1 VQYRQIGTSDLK
13 TSVLS
18 LGSYQTYSRMEYR
31 DVVNLVRRAAE
42 LGINLFDV
50 AHYRTAPH
58 TEVVLARA
66 LRDAGLKRDQIMIM
80 DKVWWYDN
88 DEPTLEHQLDE
99 LLFRLDTDYLD
110 VIMCY
115 GMRPGRDDPAAT
127 ARLNAGFVT
136 SGKARAWGGLNWSA
150 KDLRIAHETCV
161 AEGLPTPEIVQ
172 LKYNIARRHIVE
184 SDEYTRLRAETGISI
199 HASDSL
205 EGGILAGSLV
215 RERVLGRDPGNV
227 REEIIALVPKLRE
240 VAEGFGCSMA
250 QLAIAFCIANPQTA
264 SLLFGASRIGQLE
277 DNVGAVALVEK
288 HGEAIV
294 AALAGFGVAGHDFD
308 LPPNHATPLTRD

>member
-1 VQYRQIGTSDLK
+1 MQYRQIGTSDLK

-161 AEGLPTPEIVQ
+161 AEGLPTPQIVQ

-184 SDEYTRLRAETGISI
+184 SEEYTQLRAETGISI

-205 EGGILAGSLV
+205 EGGILAGNLV

-294 AALAGFGVAGHDFD
+294 AALAGFGVAGHEFD

>member
-1 VQYRQIGTSDLK
+1 M
-13 TSVLS
+13 S
-18 LGSYQTYSRMEYR
+18 LGSYQTYSRMGYR

-161 AEGLPTPEIVQ
+161 AEGLPTPQIVQ

-184 SDEYTRLRAETGISI
+184 SEEYTQLRAETGISI

-227 REEIIALVPKLRE
+227 REEIIGLVPKLRE

-294 AALAGFGVAGHDFD
+294 AALAGFGVAGHEFD

>member
-1 VQYRQIGTSDLK
+1 VQYRQIGKSDLN

-110 VIMCY
+110 VVMCY

-184 SDEYTRLRAETGISI
+184 SEEYSRLRAETGISI

-227 REEIIALVPKLRE
+227 RDEIIALVPRLRE
-240 VAEGFGCSMA
+240 VAEGFDCSMA

-294 AALAGFGVAGHDFD
+294 AALAGFGVAGHEFD

>member
-1 VQYRQIGTSDLK
+1 
-13 TSVLS
+13 
-18 LGSYQTYSRMEYR
+18 MEYR

-161 AEGLPTPEIVQ
+161 AEGLPTPQIVQ

-184 SDEYTRLRAETGISI
+184 SEEYTQLRAETGIAI

-205 EGGILAGSLV
+205 EGGILAGNLV

-294 AALAGFGVAGHDFD
+294 AALAGFGVAGHEFD

>member
-1 VQYRQIGTSDLK
+1 MQYRQIGTSDLK

-161 AEGLPTPEIVQ
+161 AEGLPTPQIVQ

-184 SDEYTRLRAETGISI
+184 SEEYTQLRAETGISI

-294 AALAGFGVAGHDFD
+294 AALAGFGVAGHEFD

>member
-1 VQYRQIGTSDLK
+1 MQYRQIGKSDLK

-172 LKYNIARRHIVE
+172 LKYNIARRYIVE
-184 SDEYTRLRAETGISI
+184 SEQYTSLRAETGISI

-227 REEIIALVPKLRE
+227 REEIIALVPRLRE
-240 VAEGFGCSMA
+240 VADGFGCSMA

-277 DNVGAVALVEK
+277 DNVGAVALAEK

-294 AALAGFGVAGHDFD
+294 AALAGFGIAGHEFD
-308 LPPNHATPLTRD
+308 LPPNHATPLTKD

>member
-1 VQYRQIGTSDLK
+1 MQYRQIGTSDLK

-31 DVVNLVRRAAE
+31 DVVNLIRRTAE

-161 AEGLPTPEIVQ
+161 AEGLPTPQIVQ

-184 SDEYTRLRAETGISI
+184 SEEYTQLRAETGISI

-240 VAEGFGCSMA
+240 VADGFGCSMA

-294 AALAGFGVAGHDFD
+294 AALAGFGVAGHEFD

>member
-1 VQYRQIGTSDLK
+1 MQYRQIGTSDLK

-161 AEGLPTPEIVQ
+161 AEGLPTPQIVQ

-184 SDEYTRLRAETGISI
+184 SEEYTQLRAETGISI

-205 EGGILAGSLV
+205 EGGILAGNQV

-294 AALAGFGVAGHDFD
+294 AALAGFGVAGHEFD

>member
-1 VQYRQIGTSDLK
+1 MQYRQIGKSDLK

-31 DVVNLVRRAAE
+31 DVVSLVRRAAE

-161 AEGLPTPEIVQ
+161 AEGLPTPQIVQ
-172 LKYNIARRHIVE
+172 IKYNIARRHIIE
-184 SDEYTRLRAETGISI
+184 SEEYTRLRAETGISI

-227 REEIIALVPKLRE
+227 REEIIALVPRLRE
-240 VAEGFGCSMA
+240 VADGFGCSMA

-277 DNVGAVALVEK
+277 DNVGAVALAEK
-288 HGEAIV
+288 HGDAIV
-294 AALAGFGVAGHDFD
+294 AALAGFGVAGHEFD
-308 LPPNHATPLTRD
+308 LPPNHATPLTKD

>member
-1 VQYRQIGTSDLK
+1 MQYRQIGKSDLN

-110 VIMCY
+110 VVMCY

-184 SDEYTRLRAETGISI
+184 SEEYSRLRAETGISI

-227 REEIIALVPKLRE
+227 RDEIIALVPRLRE
-240 VAEGFGCSMA
+240 VAEGFDCSMA

-294 AALAGFGVAGHDFD
+294 AALAGFGVAGHEFD

>member
-1 VQYRQIGTSDLK
+1 MQYRQIGTSDLK

-161 AEGLPTPEIVQ
+161 AEGLPTPQIVQ

-184 SDEYTRLRAETGISI
+184 SEEYTQLRAETGISI

-227 REEIIALVPKLRE
+227 REEIIGLVPKLRE

-294 AALAGFGVAGHDFD
+294 AALAGFGVAGHEFD

>member
-1 VQYRQIGTSDLK
+1 MQYRQIGTSDLK

-161 AEGLPTPEIVQ
+161 AEGLPTPQIVQ

-184 SDEYTRLRAETGISI
+184 SEEYTQLRAETGIAI

-205 EGGILAGSLV
+205 EGGILAGNLV

-294 AALAGFGVAGHDFD
+294 AALAGFGVAGHEFD